1 MAGILEGKAALVTG
15 GASGIGRATA
25 LAAKRANNAGYDARA
40 QAVGGDVTGAAT
52 RGDREQ
58 ALREC
63 SAKAEGMK
71 QYTWGVQQGYMFRN
85 CMAGHGQM
93 E

>member
-1 MAGILEGKAALVTG
+1 MIDFGKGVAILAVALAMAT
-15 GASGIGRATA
+15 SPA
-25 LAAKRANNAGYDARA
+25 LAAKRANAGYDARA

-71 QYTWGVQQGYMFRN
+71 QYTWGVQQGYMFRD